1 MKRPLIALAAIS
13 AIAAATP
20 ALAEEIRVS
29 HHDLNLTT
37 TDGQQTLDR
46 RVDRAA
52 KRVCGYNELRSGSRF
67 VTPSMRSCFAK
78 AKAGANSQVAAIV
91 DDKRLGG

>member
-1 MKRPLIALAAIS
+1 MKRPLIALAAITTM
-13 AIAAATP
+13 AAAAP
-20 ALAEEIRVS
+20 AFAEEIQVN

-37 TDGQQTLDR
+37 IEGQQTLDR

-67 VTPSMRSCFAK
+67 VTPSMRSCLAK